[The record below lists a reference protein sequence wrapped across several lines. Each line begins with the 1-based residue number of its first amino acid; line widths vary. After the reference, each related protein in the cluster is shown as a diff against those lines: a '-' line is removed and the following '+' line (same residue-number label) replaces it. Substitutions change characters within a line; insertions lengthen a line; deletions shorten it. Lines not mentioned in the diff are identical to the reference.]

1 MTRYL
6 RNLRTTSNTKKHVQV
21 LLTLGALVALV
32 LGAGAPA
39 AGSTN
44 G

>member
-1 MTRYL
+1 MTRYF
-6 RNLRTTSNTKKHVQV
+6 RTTPNTKKHVQI

-39 AGSTN
+39 AGS
-44 G
+44 GG